1 MRRRDFIWLG
11 SASALALAP
20 LTGRGQQPSA
30 SADLTAGGAALA
42 QMPAP
47 PPSSSL
53 SPGIVAPQD
62 VRFGGTIR
70 LGIDATDVTRHI
82 FRVTESIPVRSGP
95 LTLLY
100 PRWLPGTHAP
110 SGRIDALA
118 GLIVQVHGRRLEW
131 VRDTVDV
138 HAFHID
144 VPADVTQ
151 LDLEFQFLSAGDGN
165 EGRIVMTPELL
176 DLQWNSVLLYPAGY
190 FVRQIAVEPSI
201 KLPDGWQFATALE
214 VASTAGTSTS
224 FKPVSLETLVDS
236 PVFAGRH
243 FKRVELN
250 DAASVP
256 VRLNIFADRPELL
269 EAKAEQL
276 DAHRALVREA
286 YRLFNSHHYDHYDLL
301 LALTDRMGG
310 IGLEHH
316 RSSENA
322 TVPTYFTEWDKNVDT
337 RALLPHEFTH
347 SWNGKFRRPAD
358 LWTANFNIPMR
369 DSLLWVYEGQTQYW
383 GHVLAA
389 RSGLWTREQALDAL
403 AQVAA
408 VYAHRAGR
416 AWKSL
421 QDTTNDPIIAGR
433 RPIPW
438 RSWQRSEDYY
448 AEGELVWLD
457 ADTLIRERSGGEKS
471 LDDFAAAFFGIKN
484 GDWTPETYTFDDV
497 VNTLNA
503 VFPHDWA
510 DFLHARLENHQREAP
525 LDGLARGGY
534 RLVYSDTP
542 SDTFK
547 KTEARR
553 KLTDLTFSLG
563 LVVGKESKLTDVL
576 WEGPAYAAG
585 LTAGTQV
592 IAVNGVSYDSDR
604 LKEIV
609 KSAKTNSAAIEL
621 LVKNGDRY
629 TTVPIDYHGGLR
641 YPRLERDASV
651 APRLDEIL
659 AGRK

>member
-1 MRRRDFIWLG
+1 
-11 SASALALAP
+11 
-20 LTGRGQQPSA
+20 
-30 SADLTAGGAALA
+30 
-42 QMPAP
+42 MPAP

-53 SPGIVAPQD
+53 SPDIVAPQD
-62 VRFGGTIR
+62 VAFGGTIR
-70 LGIDATDVTRHI
+70 LTVDATDVTRHI
-82 FRVTESIPVRSGP
+82 FRVTESIPIQSGP

-118 GLIVQVHGRRLEW
+118 GLMIQAHGRRLEW
-131 VRDTVDV
+131 ARDTLDV
-138 HAFHID
+138 YAFHVD
-144 VPADVTQ
+144 VPADATQ

-165 EGRIVMTPELL
+165 EGRIVMTPEML
-176 DLQWNSVLLYPAGY
+176 DLQWNSMILYPAGY
-190 FVRQIAVEPSI
+190 FGRQIAVAPTI
-201 KLPDGWQFATALE
+201 ALPEGWQFATALE
-214 VASTAGTSTS
+214 TAATAGTSTT

-250 DAASVP
+250 ESAPVP

-269 EAKAEQL
+269 EAKPEQL

-286 YRLFNSHHYDHYDLL
+286 YRLFNSHHYDHYDFL

-322 TVPTYFTEWDKNVDT
+322 TVPTYFTEWDKNVDA
-337 RALLPHEFTH
+337 RGLLPHEFTH

-389 RSGLWTREQALDAL
+389 RSRLWTRDQALDFFA
-403 AQVAA
+403 AVAA
-408 VYAHRAGR
+408 VFAHRSGR

-421 QDTTNDPIIAGR
+421 QDTTNDPITAGR

-448 AEGELVWLD
+448 AEGELIWLD

-471 LDDFAAAFFGIKN
+471 LDDFARAFFGIKN
-484 GDWTPETYTFDDV
+484 GDWAPETYTFGDV
-497 VNTLNA
+497 VNVLNA
-503 VFPHDWA
+503 VYAYDWA
-510 DFLHARLENHQREAP
+510 DFLHTRLENHQREAP
-525 LDGLARGGY
+525 LDGITRGGY
-534 RLVYSDTP
+534 RLVYSDAP

-547 KTEARR
+547 KTETRR
-553 KLTDLTFSLG
+553 KITDLTFSLG
-563 LVVGKESKLTDVL
+563 LVVGRENKVTDVL
-576 WEGPAYAAG
+576 WEGPAFRAG
-585 LTAGTQV
+585 LTAGTQIV
-592 IAVNGVSYDSDR
+592 AVNGVSYDSDR
-604 LKEIV
+604 LKEIIN
-609 KSAKTNSAAIEL
+609 SAKTNSEAIEL

-629 TTVPIDYHGGLR
+629 TTVRLGYHGGLR
-641 YPRLERDASV
+641 YPRLERDSSV
-651 APRLDEIL
+651 PPRLDEIL
-659 AGRK
+659 AARN